1 MSEDRAPR
9 LSIVIVNYN
18 TREDLRACLRA
29 LTRASE
35 TPQIIVV
42 DNASQDGS
50 AAAVRSE
57 FPAVELLA
65 FPENRWYCGGNN
77 LGLARA
83 RGKYAMLLNPDT
95 EIEVDALT
103 RLVDFMEQQP
113 DYDGCTGQMYYPDGA
128 IQQTGSRIPT
138 FSYLLLQYSALGRLL
153 SGARMKL
160 WQRHSYGDWER
171 ETDRDIAVMPG
182 SCFLMRREALRLDE
196 RYLLY
201 FWEDA
206 HSAARRKAG
215 RALRFRYLSAA
226 RIMHHESSSTRNRL
240 AQRIFFRDLA
250 AYLRVQYG
258 LFAWVLWWVCA
269 LPLRLWLEWRPRR

>member
-18 TREDLRACLRA
+18 TREDLLACLRA
-29 LTRASE
+29 LARSSE
-35 TPQIIVV
+35 APHTIVV
-42 DNASQDGS
+42 DNASKDGS
-50 AAAVRSE
+50 AAALRSE

-65 FPENRWYCGGNN
+65 LPENRWYCPGNN

-95 EIEVDALT
+95 EIEADALT
-103 RLVDFMEQQP
+103 HLVDFMEENP
-113 DYDGCTGQMYYPDGA
+113 SYDGCTGQMYYPDGM
-128 IQQTGSRIPT
+128 IQRTGSRIPT
-138 FSYLLLQYSALGRLL
+138 LSYLLLQYSALGRLL
-153 SGARMKL
+153 PGGRLKL
-160 WQRHSYGDWER
+160 WQRHSYADWER

-182 SCFLMRREALRLDE
+182 SCFLMRREALRADE

-206 HSAARRKAG
+206 HSAARQKAG
-215 RALRFRYLSAA
+215 RPLRFRYLSAA
-226 RIMHHESSSTRNRL
+226 RILHHESSSTRNRL

-250 AYLRVQYG
+250 VYLRAQYG
-258 LFAWVLWWVCA
+258 LLAWALWWFCA
-269 LPLRLWLEWRPRR
+269 LPLRLWLEWRPRC